1 MYGQKH
7 QYLNSSPLDS
17 QKGNSKGIVVYLRVS
32 IPKRK
37 SQSIKEKCF
46 ILQNNVVVYKI
57 NCLHN
62 CIFVHYMDRQLEPW
76 QQPRTQELDGSPE
89 LWSLHAIV
97 TSFQVI
103 SFHLTVTLFQK
114 LVTSFHK
121 IVTQFHEIVTLF
133 HSIFT
138 KFYSTFQFLFRTK
151 D

>member
-89 LWSLHAIV
+89 LRSLHAIV
-97 TSFQVI
+97 TL
-103 SFHLTVTLFQK
+103 FHLTVTCSKNQSL
-114 LVTSFHK
+114 
-121 IVTQFHEIVTLF
+121 
-133 HSIFT
+133 HST
-138 KFYSTFQFLFRTK
+138 KQSLSSTKQSLCSTVYSRSSTFQFLFRTK
-151 D
+151 N